1 MMTVCIQPFCRVE
14 KAFKLSVDKLL
25 PKPDF
30 LSLKKTEFMFND
42 VIRSYGWLI
51 LSETTFRSAQEYS
64 DYLVLQQSTDIILF
78 CIY

>member
-1 MMTVCIQPFCRVE
+1 
-14 KAFKLSVDKLL
+14 
-25 PKPDF
+25 
-30 LSLKKTEFMFND
+30 MFND